1 MTRKERA
8 AQHSPMYLY
17 DFLQK
22 LAPLRAAQIPA
33 MESLRPNEVAYAWG
47 DRKTAEKYTKDLPEK
62 GEYFL
67 LYAKKEA
74 LLTLYSRDVTPQAK
88 YLDSLKTELLVPQ
101 EDGDSDLLEAALFEA
116 AYLFDLLKTLEIP
129 ELFAPLGGFPELE
142 AVYSGNELKKA
153 EMPVLANLENN
164 PLNLEIFVAQTKYFF
179 AKYIESRFC
188 EYGLI
193 PADEGVQRDFDD
205 LVRQQLE
212 KMRGGCWKSKNF
224 TGIENLE
231 FDYFVQQL
239 ELLITLEPETIE
251 ALLCPGR
258 KRRGSKK
265 TLAAE

>member
-142 AVYSGNELKKA
+142 AVYSQRIK
-153 EMPVLANLENN
+153 
-164 PLNLEIFVAQTKYFF
+164 
-179 AKYIESRFC
+179 ESRDAGAGKFGEQPAELGNFC
-188 EYGLI
+188 GTDKILFCQIYRESLLRI
-193 PADEGVQRDFDD
+193 RPDT
-205 LVRQQLE
+205 
-212 KMRGGCWKSKNF
+212 GG
-224 TGIENLE
+224 
-231 FDYFVQQL
+231 
-239 ELLITLEPETIE
+239 
-251 ALLCPGR
+251 
-258 KRRGSKK
+258 
-265 TLAAE
+265 

>member
-22 LAPLRAAQIPA
+22 LAPLRAAQIPE

-101 EDGDSDLLEAALFEA
+101 EDGDSDLLELGKAYLQRLREEYVRCSLIALPELPEEA
-116 AYLFDLLKTLEIP
+116 ARAQAM
-129 ELFAPLGGFPELE
+129 ELSAQGLMTHTRALR
-142 AVYSGNELKKA
+142 KA
-153 EMPVLANLENN
+153 ASRRMPVLSQLLGDLPSDPAPASDPDSVNRPFRLERSTQN
-164 PLNLEIFVAQTKYFF
+164 
-179 AKYIESRFC
+179 
-188 EYGLI
+188 
-193 PADEGVQRDFDD
+193 
-205 LVRQQLE
+205 
-212 KMRGGCWKSKNF
+212 
-224 TGIENLE
+224 
-231 FDYFVQQL
+231 
-239 ELLITLEPETIE
+239 
-251 ALLCPGR
+251 
-258 KRRGSKK
+258 
-265 TLAAE
+265 

>member
-47 DRKTAEKYTKDLPEK
+47 DRKTAEEYTKDLPEK

-88 YLDSLKTELLVPQ
+88 YLDSLKTELPIPQ
-101 EDGDSDLLEAALFEA
+101 EDGDSDL
-116 AYLFDLLKTLEIP
+116 
-129 ELFAPLGGFPELE
+129 LE

-258 KRRGSKK
+258 TRRGNKK
-265 TLAAE
+265 PLAE